1 MIYNLIFAALAT
13 FVVNLPFG
21 YLRAGYKKF
30 SFKWF
35 ASIHIP
41 IPFIVLFRFLF
52 ELGFELYT
60 YPIMVGAFFSGQ
72 LVGKIFRKKKEH
84 KKSTPKQ

>member
-21 YLRAGYKKF
+21 YFRAGYKKF

-35 ASIHIP
+35 ASIHLP
-41 IPFIVLFRFLF
+41 IPFIVLFRYLF
-52 ELGFELYT
+52 GLGFELYT
-60 YPIMVGAFFSGQ
+60 YPIMIAAFFTGQ
-72 LVGKIFRKKKEH
+72 LTGKIIRKKIEQ

>member
-21 YLRAGYKKF
+21 YFRAGYKKF

-35 ASIHIP
+35 ASIHLP
-41 IPFIVLFRFLF
+41 IPFIVLFRYLF
-52 ELGFELYT
+52 GLGFELYT
-60 YPIMVGAFFSGQ
+60 YPVMIAAFFTGQ
-72 LVGKIFRKKKEH
+72 LTGKIIRKKIEQ